1 MTYVNG
7 DVYEGDW
14 VENAREGHGTYWKH
28 EYGRHR
34 AEYVGEWR
42 RGKREGFGVFHDELG
57 QRFEGDWVRSKRH
70 GRGRQTA
77 IANAEDREYQTDG
90 SYDGG
95 NPPGVDLYE
104 GDWVEDRM
112 TGEGVMSYANGD
124 VFAGGWLDGEKHG
137 SGTHLYA
144 GKGRAYEGVWDRGTP
159 RCGTYREALPNEAE
173 RILGMEGTRGV
184 PRGSEARDAKTKMK
198 PLPDLGLVEPR
209 EVETE
214 SRDARLRDC
223 GAR

>member
-34 AEYVGEWR
+34 SGVR
-42 RGKREGFGVFHDELG
+42 RGVASRKAGGIRRVPRRARTEVRGRLG
-57 QRFEGDWVRSKRH
+57 AFKRH

-90 SYDGG
+90 SYDGESSRRG
-95 NPPGVDLYE
+95 FVRGRLGGGPH
-104 GDWVEDRM
+104 DRR
-112 TGEGVMSYANGD
+112 GCDVVREISD

-173 RILGMEGTRGV
+173 RILGREGTRGV
-184 PRGSEARDAKTKMK
+184 PRESEARDAKTKMK

-209 EVETE
+209 EVETG